1 MRASERLVV
10 FGGVVLAIVLALSS
24 NGTLISQAAVASG
37 ASAELRIAT
46 VDAFLLAEK
55 VMDQREGLK
64 SKREELVARWREK
77 VEAIQN
83 DLRKLQEQAQIL
95 PPSDPKFRDLSNL
108 FQQKQQELQL
118 ATQQGTNEV
127 DQLGAEH
134 LVLAY
139 EAVRDTARVV
149 GDRLGYTHVFS
160 SRPAGRKIESTS
172 VSATLQEML
181 ARPIIKGVEADD
193 ITQQVMTDLGIK

>member
-10 FGGVVLAIVLALSS
+10 FSGVVVAIVLALSS
-24 NGTLISQAAVASG
+24 HAGFTGNAAVADG

-55 VMDQREGLK
+55 VMDQREGMK
-64 SKREELVARWREK
+64 SKREELVSRWREK
-77 VEAIQN
+77 VDAIQN
-83 DLRKLQEQAQIL
+83 ELRKLQEQAQIL
-95 PPSDPKFRDLSNL
+95 PPSDPKFRDLSNQ

-134 LVLAY
+134 LVIAY
-139 EAVRDTARVV
+139 EAVRDTATNV
-149 GDRLGYTHVFS
+149 GGRLGYTLIFS
-160 SRPAGRKIESTS
+160 SRSAERKIESTS

-181 ARPIIKGVEADD
+181 ARPILKGVEADD
-193 ITQQVMTDLGIK
+193 ITAQVMTELGVK